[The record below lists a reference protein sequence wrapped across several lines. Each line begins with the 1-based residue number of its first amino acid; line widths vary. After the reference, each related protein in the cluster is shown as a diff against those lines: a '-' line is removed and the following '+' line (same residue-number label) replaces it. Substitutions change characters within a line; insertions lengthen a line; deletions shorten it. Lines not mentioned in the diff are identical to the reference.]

1 LTTHFENDSVES
13 RETCSIKEMKLLK
26 LTKLIVFLDAS
37 ILGASLTA
45 CHQSATS
52 SYQPP
57 PQSKSLPVMQ
67 VSVGSPVEYSTVGS
81 VVSDQ
86 RVDVTSRL
94 SGYIRAISVQEG
106 DRVRRGQLLVRL
118 DPSDVEGGIRQAQ
131 AAVSAADAAF
141 RDAEADKGHFQQLFD
156 HGTISENEFRKISL
170 KDEAAREALNQA
182 RASLDVARAQLI
194 YCAITSPSDGTV
206 VERPKRPGDLAL
218 PGVPILTLES
228 GHALMFDASVDVG
241 ENRDSLNAF
250 AVGKPV
256 EVRIDGFSTPFTGTV
271 SRFVPSA
278 DPATRSYEIKIA
290 LPEKAGLTPGM
301 FGRAVFQ
308 TGESRV
314 PVVPRKA
321 VVERG
326 GLAGV
331 YVLDSEN
338 RVHFRWLRTG
348 HEWPDR
354 VEVTAGLQSGERIVS
369 AADPALRDGDRI
381 VSTEARND

>member
-1 LTTHFENDSVES
+1 MNQLKRT
-13 RETCSIKEMKLLK
+13 K
-26 LTKLIVFLDAS
+26 LTLFVGAT
-37 ILGASLTA
+37 ILGACLTA
-45 CHQSATS
+45 CHQNKDSLHQLT
-52 SYQPP
+52 
-57 PQSKSLPVMQ
+57 PQNRNLPVMQ
-67 VSVGSPVEYSTVGS
+67 VSVGAPVEYTTVGS

-86 RVDVTSRL
+86 RVDVTSRQ
-94 SGYIRAISVQEG
+94 SGYIQAISVQEG
-106 DRVRRGQLLVRL
+106 DRVRRGQVLVRL
-118 DPSDVEGGIRQAQ
+118 DPSDVQGGIRQAQ

-170 KDEAAREALNQA
+170 KDEAARETLNQA
-182 RASLDVARAQLI
+182 RASLDVARAQLA
-194 YCAITSPSDGTV
+194 YSVITSPSDGTV
-206 VERPKRPGDLAL
+206 VDRPKRTGDLAL

-228 GHALMFDASVDVG
+228 GHALLFEASVDVG
-241 ENRDSLNAF
+241 QNRDSLNAF

-256 EVRIDGFSTPFTGTV
+256 EVRIDGFSTPFKGTV

-278 DPATRSYEIKIA
+278 DPTTRSYQIKIT

-308 TGESRV
+308 AGENRV
-314 PVVPRKA
+314 PLVPRKA

-369 AADPALRDGDRI
+369 AADSALRDGDKV
-381 VSTEARND
+381 VSTEASND